1 MNLTDRFEHFKR
13 DLVPDPR
20 TALCDVGV
28 LGGVL
33 AGVADAA
40 LEPGLYR
47 FAAEHGVGSAV
58 RFLSPAAHYVLPQR
72 VFLRAAPQ
80 PGAETVNELLY
91 GEQVRAYDRV
101 GEWLRVAARR
111 DGYLGWLN
119 AAALTHT
126 LPAASHRFT
135 APRGHVF
142 ARPTVASER
151 LFDMAFGMSLQ
162 VDTVVDGWARGVY
175 SRDKVGWVRASLL
188 CPVNAPP
195 PAATPQ
201 SVTAFAKRF
210 LETPYSWGGVCAWG
224 LDCSGLVQTVYG
236 AFGVALPRD
245 ADQQAHCGIEVK
257 LEDAQPGDLLFF
269 PGHVALSLGG
279 PRFIHANAQY
289 MRVTVDDFTTSAYG
303 ELLRE
308 QLMGVR
314 RLEGTLESPR
324 TASSLMSVEG

>member
-1 MNLTDRFEHFKR
+1 MTLTDTFEAFKR

-28 LGGVL
+28 RGGGL

-47 FAAEHGVGSAV
+47 FAAEHGVGSTV
-58 RFLSPAAHYVLPQR
+58 RFLSPAAYFVLLPR

-80 PGAETVNELLY
+80 QGAETVNELLY
-91 GEQVRAYDRV
+91 GERVRAYDRA

-119 AAALTHT
+119 ATALTHS

-151 LFDMAFGMSLQ
+151 LFELTFGVELQ
-162 VDTVVDGWARGVY
+162 VQSEAEGWAQVVY
-175 SRDKVGWVRASLL
+175 SRDRTGWVKASLL
-188 CPVNAPP
+188 CSLGAPP
-195 PAATPQ
+195 TATRER
-201 SVTAFAKRF
+201 VVALAKRF
-210 LETPYSWGGVCAWG
+210 LEAPYSWGGVSAWG
-224 LDCSGLVQTVYG
+224 LDCSGLVQTVFG

-245 ADQQAHCGIEVK
+245 ADQQARCGAAVA
-257 LEDAQPGDLLFF
+257 LADAQPADLFFF

-279 PRFIHANAQY
+279 TRFIHANAKH

-303 ELLRE
+303 EYLQQ
-308 QLMGVR
+308 QLTGVR
-314 RLEGTLESPR
+314 RLELAPSAER
-324 TASSLMSVEG
+324 D

>member
-1 MNLTDRFEHFKR
+1 MNLTAAFEAYKR

-20 TALCDVGV
+20 TVLCDVGV

-47 FAAEHGVGSAV
+47 FAAEHSVGSTV
-58 RFLSPAAHYVLPQR
+58 RFVSPAAYYVLLPR
-72 VFLRAAPQ
+72 VFLRAAPVND
-80 PGAETVNELLY
+80 GAAEAETVNELLY
-91 GEQVRAYDRV
+91 GEPVRAYDRV

-119 AAALTHT
+119 ATALTHS
-126 LPAASHRFT
+126 LPAASHRFA

-151 LFDMAFGMSLQ
+151 LFELAFGVELQ
-162 VDTVVDGWARGVY
+162 VQGEAESWARVVY
-175 SRDKVGWVRASLL
+175 GRDKVGYVKASLL
-188 CPVNAPP
+188 RPLGVPRP
-195 PAATPQ
+195 TATPEC
-201 SVTAFAKRF
+201 VTAFAERF
-210 LETPYSWGGVCAWG
+210 LETPYSWGGVSAWG

-245 ADQQAHCGIEVK
+245 ADQQARCGAAVA
-257 LEDAQPGDLLFF
+257 LADAQPADLLFF

-279 PRFIHANAQY
+279 TRFVHANASH

-303 ELLRE
+303 EYLRE
-308 QLMGVR
+308 QLTGVR
-314 RLEGTLESPR
+314 RLPLTPPPTPPLDGE
-324 TASSLMSVEG
+324 